1 MHRTAPHAA
10 RISSSMVF
18 SFIVFELS
26 RAPIV
31 RGRGVLSFIGERLR
45 FALGQNTGTRRKLSL
60 RTLTRARGRH
70 LRSCRTSLFLF
81 LAVLPQNTKRKTGE
95 NYSISFHF
103 QCSFPSSSINENGV
117 KSSFTTQSRKNES
130 KTSNASSTESASITS
145 LYVISI
151 FIFRLM
157 RRRLARLVCCYCL
170 RSAPAHYHG
179 GRGRPEAPA
188 PDTGGRVQG
197 SGFRITGGGPAL

>member
-1 MHRTAPHAA
+1 MKSRRFRFRHSNWARSFSFRVMVLVIGLSVQGSGFRVQSSAASIWGTINRTAMHRTAPHAA

-45 FALGQNTGTRRKLSL
+45 FVLRQNTGTRRTLSL

-81 LAVLPQNTKRKTGE
+81 LAVLPQNTKRKIGE

-117 KSSFTTQSRKNES
+117 KS
-130 KTSNASSTESASITS
+130 
-145 LYVISI
+145 
-151 FIFRLM
+151 
-157 RRRLARLVCCYCL
+157 
-170 RSAPAHYHG
+170 
-179 GRGRPEAPA
+179 
-188 PDTGGRVQG
+188 
-197 SGFRITGGGPAL
+197 